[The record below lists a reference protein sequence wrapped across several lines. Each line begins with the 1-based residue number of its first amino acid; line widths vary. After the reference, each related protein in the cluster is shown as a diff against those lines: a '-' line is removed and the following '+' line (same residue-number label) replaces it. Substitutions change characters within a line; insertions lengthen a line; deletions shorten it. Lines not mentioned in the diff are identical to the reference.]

1 MNPDIQVERLDARD
15 GIVSEPS
22 SGPHPGSNPQK
33 GGHTT
38 WQHIDPPAGNG
49 IRLAVKIALFLGILI
64 FLNYLVGWL
73 AIFVAFEMWPRH
85 IDMAFFLLFTSIG
98 LYILLLAIP
107 FLPGIEVGLIIMAM
121 VGIKGIVLVYLC
133 TVLSLSLSF
142 LFGRLLPPR
151 YLARALG
158 WFHLNRARDLV
169 TSLEPL
175 DTDERLR
182 FLLRSAPSRI
192 VPFLLRQRYLII
204 GVLFN
209 VPGNALIGGGGGI
222 GLIAGMSRLFPFSK
236 YLLLICLAITPG
248 PILFLLRA
256 AWQ

>member
-1 MNPDIQVERLDARD
+1 MTPEANF
-15 GIVSEPS
+15 
-22 SGPHPGSNPQK
+22 K
-33 GGHTT
+33 
-38 WQHIDPPAGNG
+38 PAGRG
-49 IRLAVKIALFLGILI
+49 IRFAAKIALLLGILV
-64 FLNYLVGWL
+64 FLNYAIGWL
-73 AIFVAFEMWPRH
+73 ANLFAFQMWPQH
-85 IDMAFFLLFTSIG
+85 ADMAVFVLFTSIVS
-98 LYILLLAIP
+98 YILLLAIP
-107 FLPGIEVGLIIMAM
+107 FLPGIEVGLMLMAM
-121 VGIKGIVLVYLC
+121 LGVKGIVLVYFC

-142 LFGRLLPPR
+142 LFGRLLPSR

-175 DTDERLR
+175 ETEERLR

-192 VPFLLRQRYLII
+192 VPFLLRHRYLII

-222 GLIAGMSRLFPFSK
+222 GLVAGMSRLFPFPK

-248 PILFLLRA
+248 PIIFLLRA
-256 AWQ
+256 AQQ

>member
-1 MNPDIQVERLDARD
+1 MTLEVASRATGKR
-15 GIVSEPS
+15 V
-22 SGPHPGSNPQK
+22 K
-33 GGHTT
+33 
-38 WQHIDPPAGNG
+38 
-49 IRLAVKIALFLGILI
+49 LAAKIALFLGILI

-142 LFGRLLPPR
+142 LLGRLLPPR

-175 DTDERLR
+175 ETEER
-182 FLLRSAPSRI
+182 
-192 VPFLLRQRYLII
+192 LRQRYLII
-204 GVLFN
+204 GFLFN
-209 VPGNALIGGGGGI
+209 IPGNALIGGGGGI

>member
-1 MNPDIQVERLDARD
+1 MTLEVASRATGKR
-15 GIVSEPS
+15 V
-22 SGPHPGSNPQK
+22 K
-33 GGHTT
+33 
-38 WQHIDPPAGNG
+38 
-49 IRLAVKIALFLGILI
+49 LAAKIALFLGILI

-142 LFGRLLPPR
+142 LLGRLLPPR

-175 DTDERLR
+175 ETEERLR

-204 GVLFN
+204 GFLFN
-209 VPGNALIGGGGGI
+209 IPGNALIGGGGGI

-248 PILFLLRA
+248 PILFLLRV

>member
-1 MNPDIQVERLDARD
+1 MKKAHMTLEASPKPT
-15 GIVSEPS
+15 G
-22 SGPHPGSNPQK
+22 K
-33 GGHTT
+33 
-38 WQHIDPPAGNG
+38 G
-49 IRLAVKIALFLGILI
+49 IRLAAKIALFLGILV
-64 FLNYLVGWL
+64 FLNYAMRWL
-73 AIFVAFEMWPRH
+73 ANLVAFQMWPEH
-85 IDMAFFLLFTSIG
+85 ANMAAFLLFASIVS
-98 LYILLLAIP
+98 YILLLAIP
-107 FLPGIEVGLIIMAM
+107 FLPGIEVGLMLMAM
-121 VGIKGIVLVYLC
+121 LGAKGIVLVYLC
-133 TVLSLSLSF
+133 TLLSLSLSF
-142 LFGRLLPPR
+142 LFGRLLPSR

-175 DTDERLR
+175 DTEERLR

-192 VPFLLRQRYLII
+192 VPFLLRHRYLII

-222 GLIAGMSRLFPFSK
+222 GLIAGMSRLFPFPK

-256 AWQ
+256 AQS